1 MIKLS
6 LLSVF
11 VPTFLFVSLTP
22 GMCMTLSMVLGMTQG
37 VKRTLWM
44 IAGELVGVGLVAL
57 AAGAGVAAL
66 MLRQPELFALFKW
79 VGGVYLGYL
88 GVMMWRSRGRM
99 AIPLENVELPRAS
112 RGQLALQGFVTAVAN
127 PKGWAF
133 FVALL
138 PPFLDASRSLGGQ
151 LAVLIA
157 IILLIEFLCLLL
169 YAAGGKGLRRV
180 LGESGNV
187 RLLNRIAG
195 TLMVGVGIWLALG

>member
-22 GMCMTLSMVLGMTQG
+22 GMCMTLAMVLGMTQG

-44 IAGELVGVGLVAL
+44 MVGELIGVGLVAA

-99 AIPLENVELPRAS
+99 AIPLDNVELPSAS
-112 RGQLALQGFVTAVAN
+112 RYQLALQGFVTAVAN

-138 PPFLDASRSLGGQ
+138 PPFLDASRPLAGQ

-157 IILLIEFLCLLL
+157 VILSIEFLSLLL
-169 YAAGGKGLRRV
+169 YAAGGRSLRRV

-187 RLLNRIAG
+187 RLLNRVAG
-195 TLMVGVGIWLALG
+195 TLMVGVGIWLAFG

>member
-22 GMCMTLSMVLGMTQG
+22 GMCMTLAMVLGMTQG
-37 VKRTLWM
+37 VRRTLWM
-44 IAGELVGVGLVAL
+44 MAGELVGVGVVAA
-57 AAGAGVAAL
+57 AAGAGVATL

-79 VGGVYLGYL
+79 VGGAYLGYL

-99 AIPLENVELPRAS
+99 AIPLENVELAPAS

-138 PPFLDASRSLGGQ
+138 PPFLDATRPLAGQ
-151 LAVLIA
+151 LSVLIGV
-157 IILLIEFLCLLL
+157 ILTIELFSLLL
-169 YAAGGKGLRRV
+169 YAAGGRGLRRV

-195 TLMVGVGIWLALG
+195 TLMLGVGLWLALG

>member
-11 VPTFLFVSLTP
+11 VPTFLFVSITP
-22 GMCMTLSMVLGMTQG
+22 GMCMTLAMVLGMTQG
-37 VKRTLWM
+37 VRRTLWM
-44 IAGELVGVGLVAL
+44 MAGELVGVGLVAA

-66 MLRQPELFALFKW
+66 MLRQPEFFALFKW
-79 VGGVYLGYL
+79 LGGAYLVYL

-99 AIPLENVELPRAS
+99 AVPLESLALAPVSRA
-112 RGQLALQGFVTAVAN
+112 QLALQGFVTAVAN

-138 PPFLDASRSLGGQ
+138 PPFLDASRPLGGQ
-151 LAVLIA
+151 LVVLIA
-157 IILLIEFLCLLL
+157 IILVIEFACLTL
-169 YAAGGKGLRRV
+169 YAVGGSRLRRL
-180 LGESGNV
+180 LGRDGNV

-195 TLMVGVGIWLALG
+195 ALMVGVGLWLALG

>member
-6 LLSVF
+6 ILSVF
-11 VPTFLFVSLTP
+11 IPTFLFVSLTP
-22 GMCMTLSMVLGMTQG
+22 GMCMTLAMVLGMTQG

-44 IAGELVGVGLVAL
+44 MVGELVGVGLVAV
-57 AAGAGVAAL
+57 AAGAGVAVL

-79 VGGVYLGYL
+79 VGGAYLGYL

-99 AIPLENVELPRAS
+99 AIPLENVDLPPAS

-138 PPFLDASRSLGGQ
+138 PPFLDASRALSGQ
-151 LAVLIA
+151 LAVLIGV
-157 IILLIEFLCLLL
+157 ILTIEFLSLLL
-169 YAAGGKGLRRV
+169 YAAGGRGLRRM

-195 TLMVGVGIWLALG
+195 TLMVGVGLWLALA